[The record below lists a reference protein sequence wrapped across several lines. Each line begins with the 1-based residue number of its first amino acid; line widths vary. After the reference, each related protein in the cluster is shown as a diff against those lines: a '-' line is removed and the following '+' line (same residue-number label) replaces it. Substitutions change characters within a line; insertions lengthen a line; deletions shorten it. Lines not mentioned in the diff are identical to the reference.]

1 MEHVLVQNYVETA
14 VLQRSLSRRTLQLFF
29 PYKLKRISLN
39 LRICM
44 CVCGYVLQ
52 FHPNSPLASILW
64 AHFARGSRLP
74 KHSID
79 QRTRS
84 GTDHREEHGSM
95 LAGLLSTDIM
105 LLSCPPGSPSHGCSV
120 SHVVIRLSLAFCSH
134 CPYSSILPPSSPDQ
148 VCRLT

>member
-1 MEHVLVQNYVETA
+1 MEQVLVQNSVETA
-14 VLQRSLSRRTLQLFF
+14 VLQMTLSRLALQLFF
-29 PYKLKRISLN
+29 CKLKRFSLN
-39 LRICM
+39 LHICM
-44 CVCGYVLQ
+44 CVWIRPAIPQ
-52 FHPNSPLASILW
+52 NSPLASILW

-95 LAGLLSTDIM
+95 LAGLLSTDTM
-105 LLSCPPGSPSHGCSV
+105 LFSCPPGSPSHGCSV
-120 SHVVIRLSLAFCSH
+120 SHAVIRLSLAFCSH
-134 CPYSSILPPSSPDQ
+134 CPYSSTLHPSSPDQ